1 VTRRT
6 LTLALG
12 LLLAVAVATPAAS
25 QHEMAGHD
33 ASGAQPAGTTNA
45 ARIGFDAVRPSLLQ
59 IVRGESVTWTNDS
72 ARIHTVTADDDSFD
86 SGRLS
91 STETFT
97 HRFAAVGE
105 APYHCQL
112 HPSIRGVVEVL
123 DLLLAVPGQHAA
135 TGKPFPLAGRSAFA
149 AGTPVTIEADTGA
162 GFTAV
167 AQSITGDDGS
177 FAARV
182 VPRTT
187 AQYRAVAEGTT
198 SPPVQLLVED
208 HRVALSVT
216 RMPGGHERV
225 RATVTPRT
233 RGGRL
238 VLQLFLPER
247 FGWWP
252 VRRATL
258 GKTSGATFTVHSTRR
273 LRARVRYTLADG
285 ATALATS
292 RIVHV
297 GAMRARRH
305 G

>member
-1 VTRRT
+1 MTRRT
-6 LTLALG
+6 LTLAL
-12 LLLAVAVATPAAS
+12 LLAIGVAAPAAS

-33 ASGAQPAGTTNA
+33 ASGAQPADSANA
-45 ARIGFDAVRPSLLQ
+45 ARIGFDAVRPPLLR
-59 IVRGESVTWTNDS
+59 IVRGEAVTWTNES
-72 ARIHTVTADDDSFD
+72 ARVHTVTADDDSFD

-91 STETFT
+91 TTQTYS
-97 HRFAAVGE
+97 HRFATVGD

-112 HPSIRGVVEVL
+112 HPSIRGVVEVR

-149 AGTPVTIEADTGA
+149 AGTPVTIEADTGT
-162 GFTAV
+162 GFVAV
-167 AQSITGDDGS
+167 AQSITGEDGA

-182 VPRTT
+182 MPRTT
-187 AQYRAVAEGTT
+187 AQYRAVAEGAT

-208 HRVALSVT
+208 HRVTLSVR
-216 RMPGGHERV
+216 RMRGGHERV
-225 RATVTPRT
+225 RATVTPRA

-252 VRRATL
+252 VRQATL
-258 GKTSGATFTVHSTRR
+258 GKTSGATFTIHSARR

-297 GAMRARRH
+297 GAMRARHH